1 MKLKE
6 LRQKRWFKI
15 ISNRYVLLLLIFAF
29 WMFFLDS
36 NSWLIH
42 HELDQEVNEL
52 KENKEYYQNEIA
64 KDRATIEKLNDSF
77 ELESYARQHYY
88 MKRAEED
95 IFIIEYDTI
104 EN

>member
-6 LRQKRWFKI
+6 IRNKRWFRI
-15 ISNRYVLLLLIFAF
+15 LSNRYVLVLIIFAF

-42 HELDQEVNEL
+42 HELDQEINEL
-52 KENKEYYQNEIA
+52 ETNKKYYQKEIA
-64 KDRATIEKLNDSF
+64 KDKTVIEKLNDSF
-77 ELESYARQHYY
+77 ELESYARQNYY
-88 MKRAEED
+88 MKRPDED

-104 EN
+104 D

>member
-6 LRQKRWFKI
+6 LRRKRWFII
-15 ISNRYVLLLLIFAF
+15 ISNKYVLLLLIFAF

-42 HELDQEVNEL
+42 HELDQEIDEL
-52 KENKEYYQNEIA
+52 QTNKEYYQKEIA
-64 KDRATIEKLNDSF
+64 KDKSIIEKLNDSF
-77 ELESYARQHYY
+77 EMESFARQQYY

-95 IFIIEYDTI
+95 IFIIQYDTI
-104 EN
+104 D

>member
-6 LRQKRWFKI
+6 LRNKKWFRVL
-15 ISNRYVLLLLIFAF
+15 SNRYVLILLIFAA

-36 NSWLIH
+36 NSWFIH
-42 HELDQEVNEL
+42 NEL
-52 KENKEYYQNEIA
+52 NQEINELETNKEYYKKEIA
-64 KDRATIEKLNDSF
+64 KDRTVINKLNDSF
-77 ELESYARQHYY
+77 ELESYARQNYY

-104 EN
+104 R